1 MGQIEIPLQI
11 APYARRD
18 RQAVRELLFRSPFTH
33 THLDW
38 HDTDDW
44 LDGGEG
50 VVRLAWRD
58 EYLVGLLAVS
68 EPLTSTAWVRL
79 AAVQNHIDQAAVLG
93 ALWTNI
99 QPELSELGVRRVS
112 LLIIRDW
119 IEPIAAQLGF
129 EHSDDIVTLRRS
141 SAALPDFKIPA
152 GLTIRPTEL
161 EDLPM
166 LARVDHA
173 AFAPPWQLS
182 LRELRQADR
191 ISASCTVAVR
201 DGQIIGYQ
209 LTTLYFDGA
218 HLARLA
224 VLPAEQGSGIGAALV
239 YDLLA
244 RFWRRQVHSIT
255 VNTQASN
262 RRSQRLYTR
271 LGFHYN
277 GFNLPVWTA
286 AL

>member
-68 EPLTSTAWVRL
+68 ESLSSTAWVRL
-79 AAVQNHIDQAAVLG
+79 AAVQNHVDQAAVLG
-93 ALWTNI
+93 ALWTNV
-99 QPELSELGVRRVS
+99 QPELLELGVRRVS

-129 EHSDDIVTLRRS
+129 RHTDDIVTLRRS
-141 SAALPDFKIPA
+141 SAALPDFKIPD

-161 EDLPM
+161 EDLPTI
-166 LARVDHA
+166 ARVDHA

-224 VLPAEQGSGIGAALV
+224 VQPAAQGSGIGAALV

-262 RRSQRLYTR
+262 TRSQRLYTR
-271 LGFHYN
+271 LGFHHN

-286 AL
+286 DL

>member
-1 MGQIEIPLQI
+1 MR
-11 APYARRD
+11 A
-18 RQAVRELLFRSPFTH
+18 
-33 THLDW
+33 LD
-38 HDTDDW
+38 
-44 LDGGEG
+44 
-50 VVRLAWRD
+50 
-58 EYLVGLLAVS
+58 
-68 EPLTSTAWVRL
+68 
-79 AAVQNHIDQAAVLG
+79 
-93 ALWTNI
+93 
-99 QPELSELGVRRVS
+99 VRRVS
-112 LLIIRDW
+112 LLGIRDW

-129 EHSDDIVTLRRS
+129 EHNDDIVTLRRS
-141 SAALPDFKIPA
+141 SAQLPDFRIPRD
-152 GLTIRPTEL
+152 LTIRPTEL
-161 EDLPM
+161 EDLPTIT
-166 LARVDHA
+166 RVDHA

-224 VLPAEQGSGIGAALV
+224 VLPQAQGSGVGAALV

-255 VNTQASN
+255 VNTQSSN
-262 RRSQRLYTR
+262 QRSQRLYIR
-271 LGFHYN
+271 LGFHHN

-286 AL
+286 AV